1 MEWTFDMTR
10 LAAEQEGSQEP
21 WREFLRVPDLSAGL
35 YHLKV
40 GAADG
45 QTPHGEDEVY
55 YCLAGK
61 ARLRVGTQ
69 QLEVTPGRLLFVPAR
84 EEHRFEQITEDLTL
98 LVIFGPAEGSRP
110 AHDDVPA

>member
-10 LAAEQEGSQEP
+10 LAAEQEGSPEP
-21 WREFLRVPDLSAGL
+21 WREFLRVPDLSAGI
-35 YHLKV
+35 YHLKA

-61 ARLRVGTQ
+61 ARLRVGAKH
-69 QLEVTPGRLLFVPAR
+69 LEVAPGRLLFVPAR
-84 EEHRFEQITEDLTL
+84 AEHRFEQITEDLTL

-110 AHDDVPA
+110 DRRDDPA